1 MYVISK
7 VCYEDFFFFLL
18 WILNVSFKTFE
29 DLLMLILNLYIKNVI
44 NDYNPNFLMLVKPMV
59 S

>member
-7 VCYEDFFFFLL
+7 VCYEDFFFLL

-29 DLLMLILNLYIKNVI
+29 DLLMLILNLYIKKVI